1 MIPELKETIDKK
13 IKELMPEEENVW
25 MIYEA
30 CKKIVR
36 NYERLSKVR
45 FSSDEYN
52 EYIKYITDT
61 LQI

>member
-1 MIPELKETIDKK
+1 MILEIKETIDNT
-13 IKELMPEEENVW
+13 IKELKPEEENEW

-30 CKKIVR
+30 CKKVVR
-36 NYERLSKVR
+36 DYEQFNKVR

>member
-25 MIYEA
+25 MIYKA

-36 NYERLSKVR
+36 KYERLSKVR
-45 FSSDEYN
+45 FSFNKYN